1 MKRETKAMTLRLPV
15 EQAKL
20 LEAVAE
26 VDQVSI
32 AEAVR
37 TAIEA
42 HIERRRSD
50 TDFMA
55 RLRRSMETHRDILE
69 RLAQ

>member
-1 MKRETKAMTLRLPV
+1 MTLRLSA
-15 EQAKL
+15 EQARL

-37 TAIEA
+37 SAIDA
-42 HIERRRSD
+42 HIEARRAD
-50 TDFMA
+50 VEFA
-55 RLRRSMETHRDILE
+55 NRLRRSMEEHRDILE